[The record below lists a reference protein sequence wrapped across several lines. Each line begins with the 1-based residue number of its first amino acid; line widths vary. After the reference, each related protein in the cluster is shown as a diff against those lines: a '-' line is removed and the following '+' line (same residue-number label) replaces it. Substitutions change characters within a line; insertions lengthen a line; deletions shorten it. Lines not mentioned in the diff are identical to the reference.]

1 MSFFKKFLIILIFHS
16 CIFRVD
22 IPDIYKS
29 STYGEICKADAT
41 AVDLGK
47 LNKYYYEFG
56 RYAAHFDKNGG
67 VGSMVYEVQIF
78 IAKLLI
84 IFDLIFTIF

>member
-1 MSFFKKFLIILIFHS
+1 MVY
-16 CIFRVD
+16 RVD

-56 RYAAHFDKNGG
+56 RYAAHFDKNGA
-67 VGSMVYEVQIF
+67 VGSMVYEVVYS
-78 IAKLLI
+78 
-84 IFDLIFTIF
+84 